1 MKKRSITNL
10 RFEFQPEIMIEA
22 PVNHNEDET
31 ASEKNPRNKVHPN
44 SPKENYLNINT
55 GNYKKQKTL
64 SAQREKQGS
73 KKPIDKSSIKKS
85 NTRTS
90 KWSQYMKSTQK
101 GGNKS
106 PNRSKTIE
114 RKFTMSSS
122 ISSIK

>member
-1 MKKRSITNL
+1 MKQLARRI
-10 RFEFQPEIMIEA
+10 RE
-22 PVNHNEDET
+22 
-31 ASEKNPRNKVHPN
+31 NKAHPN
-44 SPKENYLNINT
+44 SPRDNYLNINT

-64 SAQREKQGS
+64 STNREKQGS

-101 GGNKS
+101 GDNKS